1 MGRAVLDA
9 QGPRAGP
16 RCSQA
21 VSGGLSNARG
31 MRGCT
36 GGKPPGSLRGQRTGS
51 LLSATRQQ
59 RSPRAGET
67 VARRTPV
74 TVIGAPE
81 PGVRSEA
88 ENQPAGSGAPPCFL
102 RAAAVCLLQCG
113 SLSLK
118 TLASVLRPKAAAPST
133 SSPLCA
139 GLWGER
145 AGHGAGWGG
154 WFPCGRGGA
163 AGQRRAGEP
172 SPPHGLLRASVKSVF
187 PEIKAGLFS
196 LFPK

>member
-1 MGRAVLDA
+1 MRGGRPPWDVGRAVLDA

-21 VSGGLSNARG
+21 VSGGLSDARG

-81 PGVRSEA
+81 PGGRSEA
-88 ENQPAGSGAPPCFL
+88 ENQPAGSGAPLCFL

-154 WFPCGRGGA
+154 GARVGGE
-163 AGQRRAGEP
+163 G
-172 SPPHGLLRASVKSVF
+172 LRASGE
-187 PEIKAGLFS
+187 PENPRLLTACSGLQ
-196 LFPK
+196 

>member
-1 MGRAVLDA
+1 MRGGRPPWDEGRAVLDA

-81 PGVRSEA
+81 PGGRSEA

-139 GLWGER
+139 GLWGEP

-154 WFPCGRGGA
+154 GARVGGE
-163 AGQRRAGEP
+163 G
-172 SPPHGLLRASVKSVF
+172 LRASGE
-187 PEIKAGLFS
+187 PENPRLLTACSGLQ
-196 LFPK
+196 